1 MKRTLLLLALIS
13 LMPLHDAPAK
23 NKGGGKKPGKKPEP
37 IKIHASES
45 KITSVSSDSIS
56 VGNGK
61 TSQSY
66 KISGSTQIRLDGRR
80 VSANELRSG
89 MRADVTASQLDPGS
103 AMSIEATSGK

>member
-1 MKRTLLLLALIS
+1 
-13 LMPLHDAPAK
+13 MPLHDAAAK
-23 NKGGGKKPGKKPEP
+23 SGKKPGKRPEP
-37 IKIHASES
+37 IKIHASEAT
-45 KITSVSSDSIS
+45 ITSVSSDSIS

-61 TSQSY
+61 SSQSY

-103 AMSIEATSGK
+103 AMSIEASSSK